1 MKTSNKPIAN
11 YKYHRLSSPSMQ
23 WGVEVPLYA
32 KLTEGLG
39 NQDSMKLQNLPIK
52 QGKVWFHGP
61 GGRKRLQAILDYYNL
76 GKIPPGEMLQT
87 FTTKTGAFSV
97 ADMQRTVE
105 QLRGPNDDGFY
116 HGRCPS
122 CKAKGDAV
130 GEVWDDTG
138 DHFYANPDNGR
149 IGCFSGCKKNELI
162 ASVIKVPEEKP
173 QESEGKVFATPREP
187 VQSSLPNTN
196 GVSRVSQHPVLLAA
210 EVRARISGNNV
221 LCESMNKEGES
232 AGHFKVPVS
241 EVQRFAR
248 AIVAMPTKRFTIRE
262 LAESM
267 GFDWTEIQGNRSVTK
282 IIHPPVKALY
292 GLGEINY
299 YKDGQIEVK

>member
-1 MKTSNKPIAN
+1 
-11 YKYHRLSSPSMQ
+11 MQ
-23 WGVEVPLYA
+23 WGVEIPLYA

-52 QGKVWFHGP
+52 DRKVWFHGP

-87 FTTKTGAFSV
+87 FTTKTGAFGV

-105 QLRGPNDDGFY
+105 ELRGPNDDGYY

-122 CKAKGDAV
+122 CKAKGEAV
-130 GEVWDDTG
+130 GEVWDDTA

-162 ASVIKVPEEKP
+162 ASVIKVPEE
-173 QESEGKVFATPREP
+173 P
-187 VQSSLPNTN
+187 VVVLPNTSE
-196 GVSRVSQHPVLLAA
+196 GSRVSQHPVLLAA

>member
-1 MKTSNKPIAN
+1 
-11 YKYHRLSSPSMQ
+11 MQ
-23 WGVEVPLYA
+23 WGVEIPLYA

-39 NQDSMKLQNLPIK
+39 NQDSMKLHNLPIK

-105 QLRGPNDDGFY
+105 ELRGPNDDGYY

-122 CKAKGDAV
+122 CKSKGEAV

-162 ASVIKVPEEKP
+162 ASVISVPEEP
-173 QESEGKVFATPREP
+173 TIV
-187 VQSSLPNTN
+187 LPNTN
-196 GVSRVSQHPVLLAA
+196 GVSQVSQHPVLLAA

-267 GFDWTEIQGNRSVTK
+267 GFNWTEIQGNRSVTK

-299 YKDGQIEVK
+299 YKDGQIQVK

>member
-11 YKYHRLSSPSMQ
+11 YKYRRLSLPFMQ
-23 WGVEVPLYA
+23 WGVEIPLYA

-39 NQDSMKLQNLPIK
+39 NQDSMKLHNLPIK

-87 FTTKTGAFSV
+87 FTTKAGAFSV

-105 QLRGPNDDGFY
+105 GLRGPNDDGFY

-122 CKAKGDAV
+122 CKAKGEAV

-162 ASVIKVPEEKP
+162 ASVIKVPEEAVVV
-173 QESEGKVFATPREP
+173 S
-187 VQSSLPNTN
+187 PNTS
-196 GVSRVSQHPVLLAA
+196 GVSQVSEHPVLLAA
-210 EVRARISGNNV
+210 EVRARISGNYV

-248 AIVAMPTKRFTIRE
+248 AIVAMPTKQFAIRE

-267 GFDWTEIQGNRSVTK
+267 GFNWTEIQGNRSVTK
-282 IIHPPVKALY
+282 LIHPSVKALY

-299 YKDGQIEVK
+299 YKDGQIQVK